1 MPDGSPKD
9 REPLL
14 RSILDSSLDGIMA
27 LRAFRSETGAIE
39 DFEWI
44 LVNARAAEVF
54 ERPAESLN
62 GHRLLVELPVYRLDG
77 LFDRLVRVVE
87 TGEPLDVEHFFERDR
102 NRRWLH
108 SVAVKLGDG
117 VAITFAD
124 VSDRKRLEE
133 QVLQAQKMEI
143 LGRLVGGI
151 AHDFNNL
158 LTAISMNAELAL
170 DQLDPE
176 SPGHSEVESVID
188 GVRRATG
195 VAQQL
200 LAFARRQTVATR
212 VVRVGDV
219 ITHIAPM
226 LRHLLGNNIEMKVKS
241 DADAWTVSL
250 DPIKLEQVL
259 TNLAVNAHDAMP
271 NGGKFG
277 IEVSNAT
284 VRVGDAATLRRVSPG
299 EYVRIEAQDTGPGIP
314 EETIGHIFEA
324 FFTTKGG
331 RGTGLGLATSY
342 GIIRQ
347 AGGMIWVTSTQ
358 GRGASFTIM
367 LPRATTDA
375 ESWPATPPKLRTS
388 SGSERI
394 LIVDDEPAVRT
405 VVARTLGRLGYAT
418 VAAGHGEEA
427 LRMLSDEPASFDLVL
442 SDIVMPRMNGRE
454 LRKATQEKFPAL
466 PFLLMSG
473 FEADGPNRAD
483 PVLKK
488 PFSAN
493 ELATAV
499 REALD
504 AKK

>member
-1 MPDGSPKD
+1 MPDEPPKD

-27 LRAFRSETGAIE
+27 LRAVRNDAAAIE
-39 DFEWI
+39 DFEWV
-44 LVNARAAEVF
+44 LVNARAAEVLG
-54 ERPAESLN
+54 RPADTLL

-77 LFDRLVRVVE
+77 LFGRLAHVVE
-87 TGEPLDVEHFFERDR
+87 SGEPLDVEHFFEHNRD
-102 NRRWLH
+102 RRWLH

-117 VAITFAD
+117 LAITFAD
-124 VSDRKRLEE
+124 VSERKRLEE

-170 DQLDPE
+170 DQLDKDA
-176 SPGHSEVESVID
+176 PGHAEVESVID

-219 ITHIAPM
+219 VTHIAPM
-226 LRHLLGNNIEMKVKS
+226 LRHLLGNSIAMTTKV

-259 TNLAVNAHDAMP
+259 TNLAVNAHDAMTG
-271 NGGKFG
+271 GGKFM

-284 VRVGDAATLRRVSPG
+284 VRTGDAATLRRVSPG
-299 EYVRIEAQDTGPGIP
+299 EYVRIEVQDTGPGIS
-314 EETIGHIFEA
+314 EDTLGQIFEP

-342 GIIRQ
+342 GIVRH
-347 AGGMIWVTSTQ
+347 AGGMMWVTSTP

-367 LPRATTDA
+367 LPRATADA
-375 ESWPATPPKLRTS
+375 EAWPAAQAKPRSS

-394 LIVDDEPAVRT
+394 LIVDDEPAVRM
-405 VVARTLGRLGYAT
+405 VVARTLGRLGYTTA
-418 VAAGHGEEA
+418 AAGHGEEA
-427 LRMLSDEPASFDLVL
+427 LRMLTDEPATFDLVL
-442 SDIVMPRMNGRE
+442 SDIVMPQMGGRE
-454 LRKATQEKFPAL
+454 LRKATQERFPAL
-466 PFLLMSG
+466 PVLLMTG
-473 FEADGPNRAD
+473 FESDAHNRAD

-488 PFSAN
+488 PFSAH
-493 ELATAV
+493 ELASAV
-499 REALD
+499 RDALD
-504 AKK
+504 RK